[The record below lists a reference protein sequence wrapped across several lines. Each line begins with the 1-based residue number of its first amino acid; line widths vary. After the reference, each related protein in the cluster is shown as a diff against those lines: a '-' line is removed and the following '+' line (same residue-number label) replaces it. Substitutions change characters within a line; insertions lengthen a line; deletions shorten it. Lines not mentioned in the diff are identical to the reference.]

1 MIVYKITNIING
13 KSYIG
18 QTVKIL
24 ESRFKRHMSLI
35 NKRHHKKLPFYRA
48 LKKYGEEN
56 FDKQILRV
64 CKCKEEM
71 DIWEKIYISKFKTTN
86 RKFGYNM
93 HKGGRGGDT
102 FTNNPNKEEI
112 RKKRSIALKGK
123 YKMPKKLK
131 DILKKVH
138 TGNQYFKG
146 QKHTKETS
154 IKMSKAQMGNQKWL
168 GKKHTEKWKRENSKR
183 MKKYWKDRREREY
196 IIFKNKEKE
205 EELQNKKITRNHDR
219 GSN

>member
-1 MIVYKITNIING
+1 
-13 KSYIG
+13 
-18 QTVKIL
+18 
-24 ESRFKRHMSLI
+24 
-35 NKRHHKKLPFYRA
+35 
-48 LKKYGEEN
+48 
-56 FDKQILRV
+56 
-64 CKCKEEM
+64 
-71 DIWEKIYISKFKTTN
+71 
-86 RKFGYNM
+86 
-93 HKGGRGGDT
+93 
-102 FTNNPNKEEI
+102 
-112 RKKRSIALKGK
+112 
-123 YKMPKKLK
+123 LK